1 MYDFLLSEA
10 WWMKTI
16 ITALIAAGT
25 NIVES
30 GECGNEVWYTL
41 DSNGLLTIT
50 SHQNQNQTQY
60 TIDAHAFNGRTD
72 IKKIKIESGVTE
84 IDDYAFVNVTNLE
97 NIELPSTLK
106 IVGICV

>member
-1 MYDFLLSEA
+1 MKSKLLAGMLAVS
-10 WWMKTI
+10 
-16 ITALIAAGT
+16 LISQAVTPFGTGVAYAEEKENISVENKEVDAAGA

-72 IKKIKIESGVTE
+72 IKK
-84 IDDYAFVNVTNLE
+84 N
-97 NIELPSTLK
+97 
-106 IVGICV
+106 